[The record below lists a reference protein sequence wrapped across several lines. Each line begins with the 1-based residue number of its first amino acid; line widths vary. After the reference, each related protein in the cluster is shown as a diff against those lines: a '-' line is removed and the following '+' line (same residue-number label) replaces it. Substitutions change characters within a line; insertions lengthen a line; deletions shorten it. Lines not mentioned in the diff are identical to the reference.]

1 MKAKAWKRAL
11 SMVLALMMAFS
22 LAVYPAYAT
31 NASGELL
38 SEATALE
45 PTAADD
51 VDTVASESNS
61 NAGIAMIGLDEDDE
75 TSVTLPEAVNGV
87 ITLTQDYA
95 LTESYVLNSGEVTID
110 LNGYSITRGEGNTIY
125 YLIDVASG
133 ATLTVKDSSSGATGT
148 IESSDMGCGILTN
161 GTVTINS
168 GTVSGYYSGV
178 YVSGTSAA
186 LTVSGTAVVKS
197 TVTVDMNNFVLWQ
210 ASTCGISVNDG
221 ATATI
226 DGGTVAGGYV
236 GITVWEGNSADN
248 PSTLIVNG
256 GTISGATFG
265 VSTNGNTHYTDSTV
279 NGGTISG
286 ITGMY
291 LPAMDSTTTING
303 GTITGTSTGIEIR
316 AGSLTVNGGTITS
329 TAESGTFEE
338 SGNDNGTTTVGAAIA
353 VVQHTT
359 KQAVTVTIT
368 DGSLS
373 GYYGIFEADLQGN
386 GTDYTQYVT
395 ISVSGGTISTT
406 DTEDGTAIYHR
417 TTSAASIPLIGG
429 TYNTDPSAYVAKG
442 YEAVDN
448 GDGTW
453 TVQLKTATAS
463 INMSVN
469 MTLANSLAMNFWISK
484 DDVDSSSIADYTL
497 SIAKG
502 DGQADVYEFVY
513 GKIYAEAENF
523 STFND
528 YYIVRYTGYYAYEYE
543 SDLTVTLL
551 KNGDAVTVT
560 NNTFSWNGT
569 ENNIS
574 ISSFLAAYK
583 TAYAGNSTETT
594 MADAIVS
601 YCEAAK
607 VYYDATTSKSN

>member
-38 SEATALE
+38 LE
-45 PTAADD
+45 PTAADN

-61 NAGIAMIGLDEDDE
+61 NAGIAMIDEDGE
-75 TSVTLPEAVNGV
+75 TSVTLPEVVDGV

-95 LTESYVLNSGEVTID
+95 LAEAYVLRSGEVTID
-110 LNGYSITRGEGNTIY
+110 LNGYSITRGDGNTTY
-125 YLIDVASG
+125 YLIGVASG

-197 TVTVDMNNFVLWQ
+197 TVTIDMDNLTTGQ
-210 ASTCGISVNDG
+210 TSTCGIYVNDG

-226 DGGTVAGGYV
+226 EGGTVTGGYV
-236 GITVWEGNSADN
+236 GISVWEGNSAEN
-248 PSTLIVNG
+248 PSTLIVNDG
-256 GTISGATFG
+256 AISGAAFG
-265 VSTNGNTHYTDSTV
+265 VAANGSTHYTNITV

-303 GTITGTSTGIEIR
+303 GTITGSSTGIEIR
-316 AGSLTVNGGTITS
+316 AGSLTVNGGTIKS
-329 TAESGTFEE
+329 TADSGTFSESGNESGT
-338 SGNDNGTTTVGAAIA
+338 TTAGAAIA

-386 GTDYTQYVT
+386 GTEYTQNVT

-406 DTEDGTAIYHR
+406 DTEDGTAIYHG
-417 TTSAASIPLIGG
+417 TTSAATIPLTGG
-429 TYNTDPSAYVAKG
+429 TYNTDPSAYVADG
-442 YEAVDN
+442 YEAVNN

-453 TVQLKTATAS
+453 TVQLKTTTAS

-484 DDVDSSSIADYTL
+484 DDVDSSSIAGYTL

-502 DGQADVYEFVY
+502 DGQADVYEFVD
-513 GKIYAEAENF
+513 GKIYGEAENF

-543 SDLTVTLL
+543 TDLTVTLL
-551 KNGDAVTVT
+551 KDGDAVTVT
-560 NNTFSWNGT
+560 NNTFSWSGT

-601 YCEAAK
+601 YCKAAK